1 MSNIKNNNFQF
12 LKLKTNYDEYWDF
25 FLDNESYDTYSFYN
39 GVMYDGCL
47 RAYIDVAQYDCVD
60 EGTINSL
67 EQYQWEYANS
77 IKHTLYNIGYT
88 GFDNGLLHFRKD
100 RILNKDFIELYK
112 NSKYIIDGDKSLKL
126 HRVTGSTLVYEYP
139 LTVEDFQIKLN
150 GGFYQ
155 GFFKTECDKYQVL
168 PSSLEQG
175 DTWAYE

>member
-1 MSNIKNNNFQF
+1 MQI
-12 LKLKTNYDEYWDF
+12 
-25 FLDNESYDTYSFYN
+25 
-39 GVMYDGCL
+39 
-47 RAYIDVAQYDCVD
+47 IQY
-60 EGTINSL
+60 
-67 EQYQWEYANS
+67 
-77 IKHTLYNIGYT
+77 TLYNIGYT

-112 NSKYIIDGDKSLKL
+112 NSEYLIGGDKSLKL

-168 PSSLEQG
+168 PSELEQG
-175 DTWAYE
+175 DTWSYEFVLKKLNMKKESTKTLNDKYPENKGIFFYIGTRAENKWIYLYDEKLC